1 MSLTIECGREP
12 GPGPQAPV
20 ARTLLYTQRCGGRGQ
35 AFAAVAPPLRKART
49 LRRSLATLDRTV
61 FDVVVIGG
69 GITGACLAHDA
80 ALRGL
85 SVALIERGDFGGA
98 TSAASSRLLHGGIRY
113 LQQLRLDKVRESAQE
128 RTFLCRIAP
137 HLVHWVPFLVPTDRT
152 LFRGRWLLAGGM
164 ALYASL
170 GGADE
175 SGGDLQVPTGTYFD
189 RAALGREAP
198 ALARDSRFAGAFVLN
213 ECHLHS
219 SERMTLAFVKT
230 AALHGAVV
238 ANHVACH
245 GLVREGKRVV
255 GVRARAVAREDEIR
269 IRARLT
275 VNAAGPWLP
284 GLNDSLGVGPL
295 RRPVNGFAQGAHIV
309 TRQILP
315 RWAAALPTE
324 RPSGA
329 LLDRGGRHVFV
340 IPWRGHSLIGT
351 SNRPFR
357 GDPGAVLPEAQDVTD
372 LVDDVNRALPSAD
385 LRRDEVRHAFAG
397 LYPLTARRIDAS
409 VYQGTG
415 DYQIVD
421 HERDGLAEGIVS
433 VLGAKY
439 TTARRLAELATNL
452 VCRKLGR
459 SDARCRTRET
469 PLVGWMPDAPSL
481 RCRIGDSYGGAL
493 DQATVESLLRHYGE
507 EADKVLRAAASD
519 PSLLRPVAAGRET
532 IAAEVVYSVDHEMA
546 AQLSDVVF
554 RRTGLGMLGY
564 PGDSCLERCA
574 AIMADRLGWSEAR
587 RAEEL
592 RRTRSCFP
600 VPPA

>member
-1 MSLTIECGREP
+1 MALP
-12 GPGPQAPV
+12 
-20 ARTLLYTQRCGGRGQ
+20 LL
-35 AFAAVAPPLRKART
+35 KARI
-49 LRRSLATLDRTV
+49 LRRSLVTLDRTR
-61 FDVVVIGG
+61 FDVVIIGG
-69 GITGACLAHDA
+69 GITGACMAHDA
-80 ALRGL
+80 AVRGL

-113 LQQLRLDKVRESAQE
+113 LQQLRLDKVRESARE
-128 RTFLCRIAP
+128 RAHLRRIAP

-164 ALYASL
+164 ALYALL

-175 SGGDLQVPTGTYFD
+175 PGGDLQVPTGTYFD
-189 RAALGREAP
+189 RTALCREAP
-198 ALARDSRFAGAFVLN
+198 ALAGDSRFAGAFVLN

-245 GLVREGKRVV
+245 GLLREGKRVV
-255 GVRARAVAREDEIR
+255 GVRARDVGREDEIR

-284 GLNDSLGVGPL
+284 GLNDRLGVGPL

-324 RPSGA
+324 RASGA

-357 GDPGAVLPEAQDVTD
+357 GDPGAVRPEAQDVTD
-372 LVDDVNRALPSAD
+372 LVNDVNRALPSAD

-397 LYPLTARRIDAS
+397 LYPLTARRIDAG

-421 HERDGLAEGIVS
+421 HERDGLADGIVS

-439 TTARRLAELATNL
+439 TTSRRVAELATDL
-452 VCRKLGR
+452 ICRRLGR
-459 SDARCRTRET
+459 SGAACRTRET
-469 PLVGWMPDAPSL
+469 PLVGSSSDP
-481 RCRIGDSYGGAL
+481 
-493 DQATVESLLRHYGE
+493 ATVRRRLEDMCRGGLDVPVLESLLRHYGE
-507 EADKVLRAAASD
+507 EAVDVLRGAAAD
-519 PSLLRPVAAGRET
+519 PSFLRRVAAERET
-532 IAAEVVYSVDHEMA
+532 IEAEVAYAVDHEMA
-546 AQLSDVVF
+546 GRLTDVVF
-554 RRTGLGMLGY
+554 RRTGLGVLGH
-564 PGDSCLERCA
+564 PGEPCLERCA
-574 AIMADRLGWSEAR
+574 AIMSARLGWSAAR
-587 RAEEL
+587 RVEEI
-592 RRTRSCFP
+592 RATAACFP
-600 VPPA
+600 VSRD

>member
-1 MSLTIECGREP
+1 M
-12 GPGPQAPV
+12 
-20 ARTLLYTQRCGGRGQ
+20 
-35 AFAAVAPPLRKART
+35 
-49 LRRSLATLDRTV
+49 RRSLATLDRTL
-61 FDVVVIGG
+61 FDVVIIGG

-98 TSAASSRLLHGGIRY
+98 TSAASSRILHGGIRY
-113 LQQLRLDKVRESAQE
+113 LQRLRADRVRESAQE
-128 RTFLCRIAP
+128 RTHLRRIAP
-137 HLVHWVPFLVPTDRT
+137 HLVRWVPFLLPTDRT
-152 LFRGRWLLAGGM
+152 LARGRWTLAGGM
-164 ALYASL
+164 ALYRLL
-170 GGADE
+170 GCADE
-175 SGGDLQVPTGTYFD
+175 SGDDRRVRSGTYFD
-189 RAALGREAP
+189 RSALGREAP
-198 ALARDSRFAGAFVLN
+198 ALTADSRYTGAFVLN

-219 SERMTLAFVKT
+219 SERMTLAFLKT
-230 AALHGAVV
+230 AVRHGAVV
-238 ANHVACH
+238 ANYVASV
-245 GLVREGKRVV
+245 GLLREGARVV
-255 GVRARAVAREDEIR
+255 GVQARDLGQGDEFR
-269 IRARLT
+269 IRARVT
-275 VNAAGPWLP
+275 VNASGPWLP
-284 GLNDSLGVGPL
+284 GLNDRFAVGPL
-295 RRPVNGFAQGAHIV
+295 RRPVSGFARGAHIV

-315 RWAAALPTE
+315 RYAVALPTG
-324 RPSGA
+324 RASGA

-351 SNRPFR
+351 SNRPFGGELGR
-357 GDPGAVLPEAQDVTD
+357 VRPESRD
-372 LVDDVNRALPSAD
+372 LADLLDDVNRAMPSAG
-385 LRRDEVRHAFAG
+385 LRRDDVRHAFAG
-397 LYPLTARRIDAS
+397 LYPLTARRIEAD

-421 HERDGLAEGIVS
+421 HGRHGLAEGIVS

-519 PSLLRPVAAGRET
+519 PSLLRRVAAGRET
-532 IAAEVVYSVDHEMA
+532 IAAEVVYSVEHEMA

-574 AIMADRLGWSEAR
+574 AIMADRLGWSDAR

-592 RRTRSCFP
+592 RRTRDCFP